1 MVIYTLVLTCRST
14 TGCIPLKKV
23 LKKDVI
29 LSNSTDKETAHT
41 SMRVASEKNVL
52 LIPME
57 DRPHH
62 TDTPGRLTYEWKEE
76 YVCMSIFRGPV
87 FTVVSVDSTNVFRTA
102 SWDQLDNEIR
112 KRFSFITHCKHHL
125 KNSIWCF
132 VSSLCIAW
140 RCLCLYNFHFSSCKI
155 WWILIWG
162 KPVLQKTSLDI
173 VWRPVTPWQQFWA
186 VRSSMLA
193 HLNILCHSIS
203 LKLIT

>member
-1 MVIYTLVLTCRST
+1 MVIYMPVLTCRST

-29 LSNSTDKETAHT
+29 LSSSTDKEAAHT
-41 SMRVASEKNVL
+41 SMRVSSSSSSSKRKQGVPWRTQATRRSLLFLSMRVASEKNVL

-57 DRPHH
+57 DRPHQI
-62 TDTPGRLTYEWKEE
+62 DTPGRLTYEWKEE

-87 FTVVSVDSTNVFRTA
+87 FTVVSVDSTDVFKTA
-102 SWDQLDNEIR
+102 SSDQLDNEIR

-140 RCLCLYNFHFSSCKI
+140 RCLCLYNFHFSCCK
-155 WWILIWG
+155 
-162 KPVLQKTSLDI
+162 SDE
-173 VWRPVTPWQQFWA
+173 FWFEGNQSY
-186 VRSSMLA
+186 RRL
-193 HLNILCHSIS
+193 L
-203 LKLIT
+203 